1 MTNAQNSPN
10 PNIRRNYQA
19 AGQATIR
26 LHDGWRIETTAAAAA
41 VAKRHNNDTHL
52 MYQLAKCRT
61 RSRAHG
67 EAALFLAAI
76 LHVCSTQDRAHQGTV
91 INRRWMCAQRLLEQ
105 HTLALAGFLDDPM
118 MFAVW
123 SQETQAAW
131 A

>member
-26 LHDGWRIETTAAAAA
+26 IHDGWRIEATPAAAA

-52 MYQLAKCRT
+52 MYQLAKCRM

-91 INRRWMCAQRLLEQ
+91 INRRWMCAPQLLNQ
-105 HTLALAGFLDDPM
+105 HALQIAAFLDDPM